1 MADETK
7 RERRP
12 PKRLIDDYPAVSLKK
27 RKTKPA
33 KDNHLYEV
41 EVVEV
46 DKSKNRVKIHYKGFG
61 VETDEWRDLNENAFP
76 LVRLEK
82 APNPEGSSLVDRMN
96 SFHSQVYRE
105 VKHRLWS
112 VRIEVNVDFDVFSA
126 GLAMTGKR
134 AQVRARE
141 VYSVAQNHDLDAILG
156 LKWNKRIFNENG
168 DFAYV
173 VNGTVKYWM
182 T

>member
-82 APNPEGSSLVDRMN
+82 APYPEGSSLVDRMN

-105 VKHRLWS
+105 VKRRLWS
-112 VRIEVNVDFDVFSA
+112 VRIEVSVDFDVFSA
-126 GLAMTGKR
+126 GLAKTGKR

-141 VYSVAQNHDLDAILG
+141 VYSVAQNHD
-156 LKWNKRIFNENG
+156 
-168 DFAYV
+168 
-173 VNGTVKYWM
+173 
-182 T
+182 